1 MKFKKVYFLNQDL
14 GVQHTG
20 IESSA
25 LLRYRLFANQLNI
38 QPVFITAKY
47 RSQLSTEIKI
57 LKQQAKLPSEA
68 TVINIYDFY
77 QQLLPLKDAEISL
90 YNGEVIV
97 SLIGNHYQNYLD
109 IDGNV
114 RGRAF
119 YNQSNQRL
127 HYIVHFFK
135 GTTWRRDYYHESG
148 RLSCTHLLDTKGQKV
163 LQEIFYRS
171 DHTVCIIKN
180 YFYDESGDRS
190 GLKIQVFDAKGIAFV
205 TDQEA
210 SFIEYFLT
218 QYLSEK
224 DDLSI
229 LIVDKN
235 RVFYEPAISA
245 RNQLGRSRVKVIT
258 AIHNLHAVNYHKKE
272 TSRININYVSVFK
285 DLTQPDAVIVQ
296 TNIQRNDIIARFGNT
311 QNVYAIPHSYECQWE
326 IDQKKCDQK
335 PYKAV
340 YFARYNHDKKHEL
353 AIDAFAKVVEKLP
366 QAQFHCYGS
375 GSRFKELQQLVQHL
389 KLENNIFLHGW
400 CDSVSEQY
408 ESAALS
414 IISSESESFS
424 LTIAE
429 SLAHGCPVI
438 GFDVPYGPKE
448 LVHSGENGYLVP
460 YKDTVAMAECILKV
474 MLDSSLQRTLSEN
487 AKASAKRYSE
497 IEVKKLWRQ
506 VFDEMI

>member
-1 MKFKKVYFLNQDL
+1 MDAKTVYFLNQDL

-25 LLRYRLFANQLNI
+25 LLRYRLFSNQLNI

-47 RSQLSTEIKI
+47 RCQLSTEIQI
-57 LKQQAKLPSEA
+57 LKQQKKLPSEA
-68 TVINIYDFY
+68 VVVNIYDFY
-77 QQLLPLKDAEISL
+77 QQLLPLTDAEISL
-90 YNGEVIV
+90 YNGEIIV
-97 SLIGNHYQNYLD
+97 PLTGNHYQKYLD

-114 RGRAF
+114 RLSAV

-135 GTTWRRDYYHESG
+135 GTKWRRDYYHEG
-148 RLSCTHLLDTKGQKV
+148 GHLSCTHLLDTKGQKV

-180 YFYDESGDRS
+180 YFYDEKGDRS

-205 TDQEA
+205 TDQETI
-210 SFIEYFLT
+210 FVEYFLT
-218 QYLSEK
+218 QYLSKK

-245 RNQLGRSRVKVIT
+245 RNQLGKSRVKVIT

-296 TNIQRNDIIARFGNT
+296 TNIQRDDIVARFGNT
-311 QNVYAIPHSYECQWE
+311 QNIYAIPHSYEPQRQ
-326 IDQKKCDQK
+326 DNQKELEKN
-335 PYKAV
+335 PFKAV

-353 AIDAFAKVVEKLP
+353 AIEAFAKVVEKLP

-375 GSRFKELQQLVQHL
+375 GSRLTELQALVQQL
-389 KLENNIFLHGW
+389 GMANNIFLHGW
-400 CDSVSEQY
+400 CEDVVAQY

-429 SLAHGCPVI
+429 SLAHGCPVV

-448 LVHSGENGYLVP
+448 LVCSDNNGYLVP
-460 YKDTVAMAECILKV
+460 FRDTDAMANRVLAIMKTPEL
-474 MLDSSLQRTLSEN
+474 LEELSNN
-487 AKASAKRYSE
+487 ARESATRYSE
-497 IEVKKLWRQ
+497 PVVKALWQEVFQKMK
-506 VFDEMI
+506 

>member
-1 MKFKKVYFLNQDL
+1 M
-14 GVQHTG
+14 
-20 IESSA
+20 
-25 LLRYRLFANQLNI
+25 
-38 QPVFITAKY
+38 
-47 RSQLSTEIKI
+47 
-57 LKQQAKLPSEA
+57 
-68 TVINIYDFY
+68 
-77 QQLLPLKDAEISL
+77 
-90 YNGEVIV
+90 
-97 SLIGNHYQNYLD
+97 
-109 IDGNV
+109 
-114 RGRAF
+114 
-119 YNQSNQRL
+119 
-127 HYIVHFFK
+127 
-135 GTTWRRDYYHESG
+135 
-148 RLSCTHLLDTKGQKV
+148 
-163 LQEIFYRS
+163 
-171 DHTVCIIKN
+171 
-180 YFYDESGDRS
+180 
-190 GLKIQVFDAKGIAFV
+190 
-205 TDQEA
+205 TDQE
-210 SFIEYFLT
+210 STFVEYFLT

-296 TNIQRNDIIARFGNT
+296 TNIQRDDIVARFGNT
-311 QNVYAIPHSYECQWE
+311 QNVYAIPHSYERQWQ
-326 IDQKKCDQK
+326 DNQKVLEKN
-335 PYKAV
+335 PFKAV

-353 AIDAFAKVVEKLP
+353 AIEAFAKVVEKLP

-375 GSRFKELQQLVQHL
+375 GSRFNELQELVHSL
-389 KLENNIFLHGW
+389 KLEKNIFLHGW
-400 CDSVSEQY
+400 CDSVPEQY

-429 SLAHGCPVI
+429 SLAHGCPVV

-460 YKDTVAMAECILKV
+460 YKDTVAMADCILKV
-474 MLDSSLQRTLSEN
+474 MLDPSLQRMLSKN

-506 VFDEMI
+506 VIDEIA